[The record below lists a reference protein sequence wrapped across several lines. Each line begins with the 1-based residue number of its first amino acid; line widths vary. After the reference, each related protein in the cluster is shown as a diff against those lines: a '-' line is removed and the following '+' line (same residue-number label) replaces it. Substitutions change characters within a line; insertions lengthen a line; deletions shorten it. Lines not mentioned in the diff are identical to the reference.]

1 MSWAVPDAA
10 CKHLTDTGY
19 ELEASMP
26 LTWSSILFAGSWK
39 STSLLIE
46 KTSKLP
52 WKMQYATPLGD
63 TCQPCWCPAVCGL
76 VSISIDCESTRY
88 SDTNMFT
95 RTSSM
100 ITRTSSM
107 DASWRVGVCPSALGK
122 WGSSLWCMRLWLHPA
137 ARRLVN
143 ISCGHPA

>member
-26 LTWSSILFAGSWK
+26 LAWSSILFAGSWK

-76 VSISIDCESTRY
+76 VSISMDCESTRY
-88 SDTNMFT
+88 SDKNKIFEDFKYDHEDFKYGCLVES
-95 RTSSM
+95 R
-100 ITRTSSM
+100 
-107 DASWRVGVCPSALGK
+107 RVSQRPGK
-122 WGSSLWCMRLWLHPA
+122 MGF
-137 ARRLVN
+137 
-143 ISCGHPA
+143 